1 MTKREQ
7 LELMFRYLHEFC
19 KQNGIQVIA
28 VAGYENDNGELTSI
42 SYARGDSKAVVPMIL
57 EEMKINSNLDKF
69 IRTTAVMKY

>member
-7 LELMFRYLHEFC
+7 LVLMFKQLHEFC

-28 VAGYENDNGELTSI
+28 VAGYENDSGKFTSI

-57 EEMKINSNLDKF
+57 EEMKINSNLDEF